1 VRNIDLSAEDA
12 PRSRVAVL
20 QTYLASLLYLREEAR
35 RDGLEPLANIIW
47 NAIAAVE
54 TWLDSGESGVNSR
67 EVLDSPLCHSLD
79 FLLKWL
85 ALPPAKQREVT
96 GLIASQNGVP
106 PAGLSSRPVAR
117 LSKRTAK

>member
-12 PRSRVAVL
+12 PRSPVAVL

-35 RDGLEPLANIIW
+35 RDGLEPLADILW

-54 TWLDSGESGVNSR
+54 AWLDSGESEVNSR
-67 EVLDSPLCHSLD
+67 EVLDSSLCHSLD

-85 ALPPAKQREVT
+85 ALPPAKQREVS
-96 GLIASQNGVP
+96 GLIAGQNGAA
-106 PAGLSSRPVAR
+106 PAGLSSRPPA
-117 LSKRTAK
+117 